1 MVTGVM
7 GGREQAGNWR
17 SPLTQI
23 FHAQSE
29 LMVAAVER
37 HRTAVLVYGDELL
50 LKASYSYL
58 HDLTLMKQNT
68 SAGGSGMFPNEQ
80 ACITLF
86 DFLCCYVAFLQARPS
101 AETGKDTKNIQLVWQ
116 GIRIYELYLTGY
128 VKSIQQSASAVAEYP
143 HAFDSTLQSERLGSQ
158 STHHS
163 SHKKSQSYLITLDLT
178 LPHLRDVVSDLSH

>member
-7 GGREQAGNWR
+7 GGREQPGNWM

-68 SAGGSGMFPNEQ
+68 SAGCFRG
-80 ACITLF
+80 C
-86 DFLCCYVAFLQARPS
+86 FLMSKHVSLYSISS
-101 AETGKDTKNIQLVWQ
+101 AAT
-116 GIRIYELYLTGY
+116 
-128 VKSIQQSASAVAEYP
+128 
-143 HAFDSTLQSERLGSQ
+143 
-158 STHHS
+158 
-163 SHKKSQSYLITLDLT
+163 
-178 LPHLRDVVSDLSH
+178 

>member
-1 MVTGVM
+1 MCSPLIFSECAASLAFTSAGRVTRGQRLMVTGVM

-86 DFLCCYVAFLQARPS
+86 DFLCCCVAFLQARPS

-116 GIRIYELYLTGY
+116 GIRIYELYLTCGLCK
-128 VKSIQQSASAVAEYP
+128 VN
-143 HAFDSTLQSERLGSQ
+143 T
-158 STHHS
+158 T
-163 SHKKSQSYLITLDLT
+163 
-178 LPHLRDVVSDLSH
+178 VSLCSG